1 MWLRPL
7 VDITRLSK
15 VVLGQG
21 ITVAP
26 TGTTNREVVSLPVS
40 FENIPKQCTFRVA
53 EGRLTGP
60 FGRTISAVTVDPDR
74 SDPVA
79 RVDVR
84 VKATVDAGLSG
95 TFLGLVDACG
105 PTGVPAVQA
114 RPVVLVVRLSAMT
127 AERATNEVES
137 LLDRAV
143 RAVNDG
149 DMQTA
154 RRLADEVLAGDARN
168 AEAADLLASDRFGPG
183 QLRRLTIMFCDLVDS
198 TPLSGRLE
206 PETYRW
212 AIGQFKRVCRDAV
225 DRHGGHVARVTGDGL
240 LVFFGHP
247 AAHEDDARRAVRAGL
262 DITCLG
268 RAPVQAG
275 GPRDRRVAVGA
286 CRGAPG
292 PALPRRRRRRHLR
305 PGGQRHR
312 STPAT
317 RGPWHS
323 GDLPRRSSGW
333 SATMSRPSPNGPRRS
348 RGSTSPRVV
357 AGRRGDRATRG
368 APPYT
373 SASGA
378 PTSWHGSTGCGRSGP
393 PPCSSGRERDRQ
405 VAPGGGDGP
414 SVMADGAERV
424 ELAGSPSGGGAGSP
438 RSARWPSGRPAC
450 LEG

>member
-1 MWLRPL
+1 
-7 VDITRLSK
+7 
-15 VVLGQG
+15 
-21 ITVAP
+21 
-26 TGTTNREVVSLPVS
+26 
-40 FENIPKQCTFRVA
+40 
-53 EGRLTGP
+53 
-60 FGRTISAVTVDPDR
+60 
-74 SDPVA
+74 
-79 RVDVR
+79 
-84 VKATVDAGLSG
+84 
-95 TFLGLVDACG
+95 
-105 PTGVPAVQA
+105 
-114 RPVVLVVRLSAMT
+114 
-127 AERATNEVES
+127 
-137 LLDRAV
+137 
-143 RAVNDG
+143 
-149 DMQTA
+149 
-154 RRLADEVLAGDARN
+154 
-168 AEAADLLASDRFGPG
+168 
-183 QLRRLTIMFCDLVDS
+183 MFCDLVDS

-225 DRHGGHVARVTGDGL
+225 GRHGGHVARVTGDGL

-317 RGPWHS
+317 RGPWH
-323 GDLPRRSSGW
+323 GGRS
-333 SATMSRPSPNGPRRS
+333 PEEIL
-348 RGSTSPRVV
+348 RVV
-357 AGRRGDRATRG
+357 RDDVETVAERPEKVKGLDEPLASCAGRRGDRAPRG

-378 PTSWHGSTGCGRSGP
+378 PTSWRGSTGCGRSGP
-393 PPCSSGRERDRQ
+393 RPCSSGRERDRQ

-414 SVMADGAERV
+414 SGHGRRRRR
-424 ELAGSPSGGGAGSP
+424 GSSWPARRRAAAPDSP